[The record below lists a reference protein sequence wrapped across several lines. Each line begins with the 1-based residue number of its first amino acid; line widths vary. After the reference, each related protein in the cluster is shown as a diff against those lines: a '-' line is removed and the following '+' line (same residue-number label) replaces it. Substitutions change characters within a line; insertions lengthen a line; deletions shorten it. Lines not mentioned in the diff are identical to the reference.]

1 MNATKSIETLQKI
14 TTGLTAGAFVHLV
27 QGKHFESLG
36 FSKLADKY
44 LGHYEEEMGWV
55 KQFMTRINDLGG
67 TVQIEPQPAGALI
80 TDPIDYV
87 QADLVRQE
95 AGIQVLYALMAELK
109 DDPTTYDILKNY
121 LKDEEGDLYWSQENV
136 AMVEMIGRQNWL
148 VRQL

>member
-1 MNATKSIETLQKI
+1 MNATKSIEALQRI

-44 LGHYEEEMGWV
+44 LGHYDEEMGWV

-80 TDPIDYV
+80 ADPIDYV

-109 DDPTTYDILKNY
+109 DDPTTYDILKGY
-121 LKDEEGDLYWSQENV
+121 LKDEEGDLYWSQENI